1 MNMLCTLRDA
11 RSDASTETT
20 ITKIKSKEKSMIE
33 ETDCEFRYVKVV
45 NC

>member
-20 ITKIKSKEKSMIE
+20 ITKSKEKSMIE